1 MRGALGGPRVLL
13 RRLREVMAEPVSA
26 QDRLDKV
33 VVLIAA
39 NMVAEVCSVY
49 VLRVDGTL
57 ELYATEGLK
66 REAVHQTVL
75 KPDEG
80 LVGLVASEANP
91 INLSEAQAHP
101 AFSFRPETG
110 EEIYHSFLG
119 VPVLRAGNTLGVLT
133 VQNRARRTYTE
144 EEEEALQTTAMVLA
158 EMIASGELS
167 SLARPGAEPAARHA
181 MHLEGSSLSDGI
193 ALGHVVLHEPRVVI
207 TNVIADD
214 VPRELK
220 RLDAAIGTLRADLDR
235 LVEHRDVV
243 DGGEHRD
250 VLEAYRMFSYDQGW
264 LHKIREAVGTGLTA
278 EAGAERVQS
287 DTRARMLRASDPY
300 LRDRLHDL
308 DDLANRLMRVL
319 MGQDH
324 APGREQLPE
333 NAIVVARSM
342 GPAALLDYDRK
353 RLRGLI
359 LEEGGPTSH
368 VSIVARAL
376 GIPTVGEIAN
386 ATGLVE
392 PGDAVIV
399 DGTTGDVHMRPP
411 QDIETAYG
419 ERVKLRARRQAQY
432 RALRERPCVTKDGQ
446 QIALM
451 INAGLMIDLPHIE
464 ETGAAGIGLFRTEL
478 QFMVADTL
486 PRTGEQLALYRSVL
500 DAADKKP
507 VTFRTLDIG
516 GDKVLPYMRNVEEE
530 NPALGWRAIR
540 LGLDRPGL
548 LRSQVRALLR
558 AAGGRELRVMFP
570 MIAMVEE
577 FDKAKALVEVELTHL
592 RRHGHAARAG
602 ADRHHAGSALAAV
615 PARRAAGAGGF
626 PFGRLQRSDAIPLCR
641 RSRQCPRVGTFR
653 SAVGAGAARAKRHR
667 RKGAQT
673 RQAGGAVRRAGLAA
687 DRRAGAGHSRL
698 SLAVAVAIG
707 DRPGQGAAARSR
719 LQKGRGRHPALP
731 GSAGRQRLHP
741 SQARGLCGS
750 RGPAALIALPQHRLD
765 ALLSRHAMVESELA
779 TNLSRDDY
787 VKLSREFSELG
798 PVIEAIKAYRAVTSE
813 IDDLEALIADPTNDS
828 EMRKLAESEKPALQA
843 RKEKLEQKIRLALI
857 PKDAM
862 DDHDA
867 ILEIR
872 AGTGGDEAA
881 LFAGDLFRMYERYA
895 AKQGWKTEVLSMSE
909 GTKGGLKEVIAE
921 VHGRGVFAKLKF
933 ESGVHRVQRVP
944 DTEASGRIHT
954 SAATVAVLPE
964 VEDVDIDINDAD
976 LKIDTMRAQGAG
988 GQHVNKTESAIRI
1001 THLPSGIVVFV
1012 QEERSQHKNK
1022 AKALAYLRTKLYDQ
1036 QRSKLDAERAADRRG
1051 QIGSGDRSERIRTY
1065 NFPQGRVTDHR
1076 INLTLH
1082 KLPQVLEGEALHE
1095 LVDALITEHQAEL
1108 LAAEGAT

>member
-26 QDRLDKV
+26 QERLDKV

-66 REAVHQTVL
+66 REAVHETVL
-75 KPDEG
+75 KADEG

-91 INLSEAQAHP
+91 INLSDAQAHP

-119 VPVLRAGNTLGVLT
+119 VPVLRAGNTLGVLV

-167 SLARPGAEPAARHA
+167 SIARPGAEPVARHA
-181 MHLEGSSLSDGI
+181 LNISGTALADGI

-220 RLDAAIGTLRADLDR
+220 RLDAAIATFRADLDR
-235 LVEHRDVV
+235 MLEHGDVA
-243 DGGEHRD
+243 DGGEHRE
-250 VLEAYRMFSYDQGW
+250 VLEAYRMFGYDQGW
-264 LHKIREAVGTGLTA
+264 LHKMREAVMTGLTA
-278 EAGAERVQS
+278 EAGVERVQS

-324 APGREQLPE
+324 APSREQLPE
-333 NAIVVARSM
+333 NAILVARSM

-353 RLRGLI
+353 RLRGLV

-392 PGDAVIV
+392 PGDAIIV
-399 DGTTGDVHMRPP
+399 DGTTGVVHMRPP
-411 QDIETAYG
+411 SDIETAYG

-432 RALRERPCVTKDGQ
+432 RALRDKPCVTKDGHKF
-446 QIALM
+446 ALM
-451 INAGLMIDLPHIE
+451 INAGLTIDLPHLD

-486 PRTGEQLALYRSVL
+486 PRTNEQLGLYRTVL
-500 DAADKKP
+500 DAAGKRP

-516 GDKVLPYMRNVEEE
+516 GDKVLPYLRNIEEE

-558 AAGGRELRVMFP
+558 AAGGRELRLMFP

-577 FDKAKALVEVELTHL
+577 FDKAKSLVEMELTHL
-592 RRHGHAARAG
+592 RRHGHALPERVQIGTMLEVPALLFQLDELLTRVDFLSVGSNDLMQFLYA
-602 ADRHHAGSALAAV
+602 ADRGNARVSQRFDPLSAPVLRALKDIADKGRKHGKPVALCGELASQPIGALALAAI
-615 PARRAAGAGGF
+615 GY
-626 PFGRLQRSDAIPLCR
+626 RSLSLTP
-641 RSRQCPRVGTFR
+641 
-653 SAVGAGAARAKRHR
+653 SAVGPVKAMLLDLDCRKAAAFLRPLIDKLNGGAPIREQLKAFAAR
-667 RKGAQT
+667 
-673 RQAGGAVRRAGLAA
+673 
-687 DRRAGAGHSRL
+687 
-698 SLAVAVAIG
+698 
-707 DRPGQGAAARSR
+707 
-719 LQKGRGRHPALP
+719 
-731 GSAGRQRLHP
+731 
-741 SQARGLCGS
+741 
-750 RGPAALIALPQHRLD
+750 
-765 ALLSRHAMVESELA
+765 
-779 TNLSRDDY
+779 
-787 VKLSREFSELG
+787 
-798 PVIEAIKAYRAVTSE
+798 
-813 IDDLEALIADPTNDS
+813 EAL
-828 EMRKLAESEKPALQA
+828 
-843 RKEKLEQKIRLALI
+843 
-857 PKDAM
+857 
-862 DDHDA
+862 
-867 ILEIR
+867 
-872 AGTGGDEAA
+872 
-881 LFAGDLFRMYERYA
+881 
-895 AKQGWKTEVLSMSE
+895 
-909 GTKGGLKEVIAE
+909 
-921 VHGRGVFAKLKF
+921 
-933 ESGVHRVQRVP
+933 
-944 DTEASGRIHT
+944 
-954 SAATVAVLPE
+954 
-964 VEDVDIDINDAD
+964 
-976 LKIDTMRAQGAG
+976 
-988 GQHVNKTESAIRI
+988 
-1001 THLPSGIVVFV
+1001 
-1012 QEERSQHKNK
+1012 
-1022 AKALAYLRTKLYDQ
+1022 
-1036 QRSKLDAERAADRRG
+1036 
-1051 QIGSGDRSERIRTY
+1051 QI
-1065 NFPQGRVTDHR
+1065 
-1076 INLTLH
+1076 
-1082 KLPQVLEGEALHE
+1082 
-1095 LVDALITEHQAEL
+1095 
-1108 LAAEGAT
+1108 

>member
-75 KPDEG
+75 NADEG

-91 INLSEAQAHP
+91 MNLSDAQAHP
-101 AFSFRPETG
+101 AFSYRPETG

-119 VPVLRAGNTLGVLT
+119 VPILRAGNTLGVLV

-181 MHLEGSSLSDGI
+181 MHLTGSSLSDGI

-214 VPRELK
+214 VPHELK
-220 RLDAAIGTLRADLDR
+220 RLDAAIATLREDLDR
-235 LVEHRDVV
+235 LVEHRDVA

-264 LHKIREAVGTGLTA
+264 LHKIREAVMTGLTA
-278 EAGAERVQS
+278 EASVERVQS
-287 DTRARMLRASDPY
+287 DTRARMLRASDHY

-324 APGREQLPE
+324 APTKEQLPE

-353 RLRGLI
+353 RLRGLV
-359 LEEGGPTSH
+359 LEEAGPTSH

-376 GIPTVGEIAN
+376 GIPTVGEIEN

-392 PGDAVIV
+392 PGDAIIV
-399 DGTTGDVHMRPP
+399 DGSTGHIHMRPP
-411 QDIETAYG
+411 QDIQASYG

-432 RALRERPCVTKDGQ
+432 RALRERPCITKDGQ
-446 QIALM
+446 KIALM

-464 ETGAAGIGLFRTEL
+464 DTGAAGIGLFRTEL

-486 PRTGEQLALYRSVL
+486 PRTGEQLALYRAVL
-500 DAADKKP
+500 DAAGKKP

-516 GDKVLPYMRNVEEE
+516 GDKVLPYLRNIEEE

-558 AAGGRELRVMFP
+558 AAGGRDLRLMFP
-570 MIAMVEE
+570 MIAEVAE

-592 RRHGHAARAG
+592 RRHGHELPERVEIG
-602 ADRHHAGSALAAV
+602 TMVEVPSLLFQLDELLERVDFLSVGSNDLMQ
-615 PARRAAGAGGF
+615 F
-626 PFGRLQRSDAIPLCR
+626 LY
-641 RSRQCPRVGTFR
+641 
-653 SAVGAGAARAKRHR
+653 
-667 RKGAQT
+667 
-673 RQAGGAVRRAGLAA
+673 AA
-687 DRRAGAGHSRL
+687 DRGNPRVSDRFDTLSAPVLRALKDIADKAKKHGKPVALCGELASQPIGALALAILGYRTL
-698 SLAVAVAIG
+698 SLSPSAIG
-707 DRPGQGAAARSR
+707 PV
-719 LQKGRGRHPALP
+719 K
-731 GSAGRQRLHP
+731 
-741 SQARGLCGS
+741 
-750 RGPAALIALPQHRLD
+750 
-765 ALLSRHAMVESELA
+765 ALLLELDISKGE
-779 TNLSRDDY
+779 T
-787 VKLSREFSELG
+787 
-798 PVIEAIKAYRAVTSE
+798 
-813 IDDLEALIADPTNDS
+813 ALLPC
-828 EMRKLAESEKPALQA
+828 
-843 RKEKLEQKIRLALI
+843 LEQ
-857 PKDAM
+857 P
-862 DDHDA
+862 
-867 ILEIR
+867 
-872 AGTGGDEAA
+872 
-881 LFAGDLFRMYERYA
+881 
-895 AKQGWKTEVLSMSE
+895 
-909 GTKGGLKEVIAE
+909 
-921 VHGRGVFAKLKF
+921 
-933 ESGVHRVQRVP
+933 
-944 DTEASGRIHT
+944 
-954 SAATVAVLPE
+954 
-964 VEDVDIDINDAD
+964 
-976 LKIDTMRAQGAG
+976 
-988 GQHVNKTESAIRI
+988 
-1001 THLPSGIVVFV
+1001 
-1012 QEERSQHKNK
+1012 
-1022 AKALAYLRTKLYDQ
+1022 
-1036 QRSKLDAERAADRRG
+1036 
-1051 QIGSGDRSERIRTY
+1051 IGSVSIRDR
-1065 NFPQGRVTDHR
+1065 
-1076 INLTLH
+1076 
-1082 KLPQVLEGEALHE
+1082 LESFA
-1095 LVDALITEHQAEL
+1095 
-1108 LAAEGAT
+1108 AAEGLQL

>member
-66 REAVHQTVL
+66 HEAVHQTVL
-75 KPDEG
+75 KADEG

-91 INLSEAQAHP
+91 MNLSDAQAHP
-101 AFSFRPETG
+101 AFSYRAETG

-119 VPVLRAGNTLGVLT
+119 VPILRAGNTLGVLV

-181 MHLEGSSLSDGI
+181 MHLTGSSLSDGI

-214 VPRELK
+214 VPHELK
-220 RLDAAIGTLRADLDR
+220 RLDAAIATLREDLDR
-235 LVEHRDVV
+235 LVEHRDVA

-264 LHKIREAVGTGLTA
+264 LHKIREAVMTGLTA
-278 EAGAERVQS
+278 EASVERVQS
-287 DTRARMLRASDPY
+287 DTRARMLRASDHY

-324 APGREQLPE
+324 APTKEQLPE

-353 RLRGLI
+353 RLRGLV
-359 LEEGGPTSH
+359 LEEAGPTSH

-376 GIPTVGEIAN
+376 GIPTVGEIEN

-392 PGDAVIV
+392 PGDAIIV
-399 DGTTGDVHMRPP
+399 DGSTGHIHMRPP
-411 QDIETAYG
+411 QDIQASYG

-432 RALRERPCVTKDGQ
+432 RALRERPCITKDGQ
-446 QIALM
+446 KIALM

-464 ETGAAGIGLFRTEL
+464 DTGAAGIGLFRTEL

-486 PRTGEQLALYRSVL
+486 PRTGEQLALYRAVL
-500 DAADKKP
+500 DAAGKKP

-516 GDKVLPYMRNVEEE
+516 GDKVLPYMRNIEEE

-558 AAGGRELRVMFP
+558 AAGGRDLRLMFP
-570 MIAMVEE
+570 MIAVVEE

-592 RRHGHAARAG
+592 RRHGHELPERVEIG
-602 ADRHHAGSALAAV
+602 TMVEVPSLLFQLDELLERVDFLSVGSNDLMQ
-615 PARRAAGAGGF
+615 F
-626 PFGRLQRSDAIPLCR
+626 LY
-641 RSRQCPRVGTFR
+641 
-653 SAVGAGAARAKRHR
+653 
-667 RKGAQT
+667 
-673 RQAGGAVRRAGLAA
+673 AA
-687 DRRAGAGHSRL
+687 DRGNPRVSDRFDTLSAPVLRALKDIADKAKKHGKPVALCGELASQPIGALVLAILGYRTL
-698 SLAVAVAIG
+698 SLSPSAIG
-707 DRPGQGAAARSR
+707 PV
-719 LQKGRGRHPALP
+719 K
-731 GSAGRQRLHP
+731 
-741 SQARGLCGS
+741 
-750 RGPAALIALPQHRLD
+750 
-765 ALLSRHAMVESELA
+765 ALLLELDI
-779 TNLSRDDY
+779 S
-787 VKLSREFSELG
+787 KG
-798 PVIEAIKAYRAVTSE
+798 
-813 IDDLEALIADPTNDS
+813 
-828 EMRKLAESEKPALQA
+828 
-843 RKEKLEQKIRLALI
+843 
-857 PKDAM
+857 
-862 DDHDA
+862 
-867 ILEIR
+867 
-872 AGTGGDEAA
+872 EAA
-881 LFAGDLFRMYERYA
+881 L
-895 AKQGWKTEVLSMSE
+895 
-909 GTKGGLKEVIAE
+909 
-921 VHGRGVFAKLKF
+921 
-933 ESGVHRVQRVP
+933 
-944 DTEASGRIHT
+944 
-954 SAATVAVLPE
+954 LPCLE
-964 VEDVDIDINDAD
+964 
-976 LKIDTMRAQGAG
+976 Q
-988 GQHVNKTESAIRI
+988 
-1001 THLPSGIVVFV
+1001 P
-1012 QEERSQHKNK
+1012 
-1022 AKALAYLRTKLYDQ
+1022 
-1036 QRSKLDAERAADRRG
+1036 
-1051 QIGSGDRSERIRTY
+1051 IGSVSIR
-1065 NFPQGRVTDHR
+1065 D
-1076 INLTLH
+1076 
-1082 KLPQVLEGEALHE
+1082 KLESFA
-1095 LVDALITEHQAEL
+1095 
-1108 LAAEGAT
+1108 AAEGLQL